1 MDWEYQTN
9 GPMDPSSPFVQST
22 KRVQEQ
28 QQQQQ
33 QQQRQQQQQQQQQ
46 RKDVFGSSSSFG
58 AFGHNPLN
66 RTQSTPSKTSGLP
79 TTPSQPASIFSTS
92 HLNRTVTAA
101 PFRNPAFT
109 TPRKPF
115 DADAYSEAS
124 PAESSPAATDVSDLA
139 DTPENDRS
147 YDLDH
152 MTITPASVSRHKNMV
167 SSRKQ
172 SGKGELM
179 HTVFSNRDKVRK
191 RKRYN
196 ENKDISGYRLPYRQ
210 HDEWDETDY
219 DSDESTIEPGR
230 PSSRH
235 VSRGRSPSKNKNYNG
250 GGNNKR
256 DGWLSNF
263 LSVIQRHPHA
273 PAIMSYWL
281 STLFNFV
288 VVFASFY
295 FLYVIYSVLSED
307 FLLARRKARD
317 GIVAE
322 IERCT
327 TKYTQNKCY
336 PIEHRLPAVSQLC
349 DEWYE
354 CMLQNENGTKTAQT
368 IVLEVANVLN
378 SVVGSLH
385 YKTLAV
391 LLVGFLI
398 FCYSGTSI
406 VKKVGG
412 GDIFA
417 QPPLAPPPAYPSAYY
432 PHPADRIAWEQIA
445 PQTPRHFN
453 PRHMRHS
460 NDETPESDIASP
472 TPPPMSSFRALAP
485 PPLHTPSSSRRL
497 QGSPS
502 KLMSTIERN
511 REREWE
517 RERGRSP
524 TKSRSPTK
532 RY

>member
-1 MDWEYQTN
+1 M
-9 GPMDPSSPFVQST
+9 
-22 KRVQEQ
+22 
-28 QQQQQ
+28 
-33 QQQRQQQQQQQQQ
+33 
-46 RKDVFGSSSSFG
+46 FGSSSSFG
-58 AFGHNPLN
+58 AFGQNPLN
-66 RTQSTPSKTSGLP
+66 RTQSSPSKTKALP

-92 HLNRTVTAA
+92 HLNRTITAP

-124 PAESSPAATDVSDLA
+124 PAESSPAATDVSDLT

-152 MTITPASVSRHKNMV
+152 MTITPASLSRHKNNMA

-235 VSRGRSPSKNKNYNG
+235 VSRGRSPSKNKNSHG
-250 GGNNKR
+250 GRRNDNR

-288 VVFASFY
+288 VVFISFY
-295 FLYVIYSVLSED
+295 FVYVLWSVLSED

-327 TKYTQNKCY
+327 TSYTQNKCH
-336 PIEHRLPAVSQLC
+336 PIESRLPAMHQLC
-349 DEWYE
+349 DDWYE
-354 CMLQNENGTKTAQT
+354 CMLQNENGTKTVHT
-368 IVLEVANVLN
+368 VILELADVLN
-378 SVVGSLH
+378 SAVGSLH
-385 YKTLAV
+385 YKTLVRRTLFIWLLILSHQSVQLDLSWFHLTYYRLLTCPTISGRDNNQLLHFLLQRLIHRQESRRRRHLHTTADAPAAGVPFRGV
-391 LLVGFLI
+391 L
-398 FCYSGTSI
+398 
-406 VKKVGG
+406 
-412 GDIFA
+412 
-417 QPPLAPPPAYPSAYY
+417 PPPCRPDCLG
-432 PHPADRIAWEQIA
+432 ADRA
-445 PQTPRHFN
+445 P
-453 PRHMRHS
+453 
-460 NDETPESDIASP
+460 DA
-472 TPPPMSSFRALAP
+472 AP
-485 PPLHTPSSSRRL
+485 L
-497 QGSPS
+497 QSAA
-502 KLMSTIERN
+502 
-511 REREWE
+511 
-517 RERGRSP
+517 
-524 TKSRSPTK
+524 
-532 RY
+532 YAAQ